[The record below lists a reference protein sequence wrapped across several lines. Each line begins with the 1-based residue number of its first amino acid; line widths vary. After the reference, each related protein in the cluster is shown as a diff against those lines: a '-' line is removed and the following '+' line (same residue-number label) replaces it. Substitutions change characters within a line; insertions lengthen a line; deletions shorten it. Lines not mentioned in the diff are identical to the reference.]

1 MDAIIEFFKNGI
13 ALIFYGII
21 FIFGVFTLYGVLKGI
36 VRKILKMMFTEEN
49 QMLTVIGYLIGAV
62 VIGAL
67 FFSLIT
73 TLFVGYLIVKSYKE
87 WWKK

>member
-36 VRKILKMMFTEEN
+36 VRKILKMMFTEE
-49 QMLTVIGYLIGAV
+49 
-62 VIGAL
+62 
-67 FFSLIT
+67 
-73 TLFVGYLIVKSYKE
+73 E
-87 WWKK
+87 